1 MGRTWSSVWFSG
13 LASSVP
19 NFYFSSW
26 RTGVKASSQGVWWRL
41 LGTAGCL
48 HPWQA
53 LIPGASVL
61 RIPFDPPV
69 ALFSLFFALPFLFA
83 PVFRLLS
90 TTSSPPRC
98 LRLCLQPPCPSALFK
113 SFLPPFF
120 PSLSLQP
127 PHPRFNRFPQENSV
141 IDSRR
146 LPPSYSFLNSP
157 SSRSTHLGL
166 FNP

>member
-69 ALFSLFFALPFLFA
+69 ALFSLFFAPPFFLHQYFAFSPPLRHLLAVSVFVCSPPAPPPFLN
-83 PVFRLLS
+83 LS
-90 TTSSPPRC
+90 FH
-98 LRLCLQPPCPSALFK
+98 L
-113 SFLPPFF
+113 SFLPSPCSPLTPALTVSHKRTLLSIPEDSLHPTPF
-120 PSLSLQP
+120 LIAP
-127 PHPRFNRFPQENSV
+127 PPVPR
-141 IDSRR
+141 I
-146 LPPSYSFLNSP
+146 
-157 SSRSTHLGL
+157 
-166 FNP
+166 